1 MVDTL
6 KKYKFALWMSG
17 VLPFILFNCALAVST
32 PRVSNLI
39 MRVIYIAIILFAII
53 FSFFRININKIKVW
67 RGVLEAILIIP
78 LYLLF
83 LFVWFMILF
92 WQGIFDLSGVQ

>member
-39 MRVIYIAIILFAII
+39 GIVVYIVIILFAVV
-53 FSFFRININKIKVW
+53 FSLYPIKVQK
-67 RGVLEAILIIP
+67 VKI
-78 LYLLF
+78 
-83 LFVWFMILF
+83 
-92 WQGIFDLSGVQ
+92 WQ

>member
-1 MVDTL
+1 MSDKH
-6 KKYKFALWMSG
+6 KKYKFALWISG
-17 VLPFILFNCALAVST
+17 LLPFILLNCALAVST

-39 MRVIYIAIILFAII
+39 GIVVYIVIILFAVV
-53 FSFFRININKIKVW
+53 FSLYRIKVQKVKIW
-67 RGVLEAILIIP
+67 RGTLEAIFIMP

-83 LFVWFMILF
+83 LFLWFMILF